1 MRTETHTRRPALSIL
16 KGLVIFLHEYTHS
29 GRFSIGSP
37 RSSVLNPVNGWFFS
51 TGRGLGEL
59 ASITPSNCAEVSTD
73 NDAVRTVSALF
84 PTKEGAEQRG
94 EVGSPCP
101 SISGNKSSLGKLA
114 KSLLFPS
121 KSRTYG
127 MPGVNAF

>member
-1 MRTETHTRRPALSIL
+1 ML
-16 KGLVIFLHEYTHS
+16 K
-29 GRFSIGSP
+29 
-37 RSSVLNPVNGWFFS
+37 PVNGWLFS
-51 TGRGLGEL
+51 TGGALGEL

-73 NDAVRTVSALF
+73 NDALRTVSALS
-84 PTKEGAEQRG
+84 PTKEGAKQRR
-94 EVGSPCP
+94 EIGSLCP

-127 MPGVNAF
+127 RPGVNAF